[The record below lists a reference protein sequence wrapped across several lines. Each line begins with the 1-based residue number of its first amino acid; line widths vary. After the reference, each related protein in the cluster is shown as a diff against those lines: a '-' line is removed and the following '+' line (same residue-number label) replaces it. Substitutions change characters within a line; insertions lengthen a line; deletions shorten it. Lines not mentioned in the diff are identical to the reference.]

1 MVSEAFNSEKKE
13 FQMPKD
19 LSIIAVGGCGKKL
32 VYHLCEHEWFL
43 RDYLSENRTLRIC
56 VLDTDSNQRK
66 NDIERA
72 EHVNKTA
79 DEMMRQM
86 GGMGGNIKMEYYY
99 LPDLANV
106 GRISGLTGKTVI
118 DQVKNWKG
126 EPHAD
131 VWWMNDP
138 ERGFEFSDLKSIDSN
153 IIDDFGGGV
162 HRRRAISKA
171 VFYKA
176 ISQSGDTNF
185 PSFPGQGD
193 IALVVGLGGG
203 TGSGMFID
211 LARYIKGLSGPTR
224 KIWLFGVMPAV
235 VEGEKEQLNAGIA
248 LSEIEYLNLN
258 GEKLFNYCILSSLGP
273 TGYRDGADRK
283 KEVLDYD
290 QAFPYLLINAFYLP
304 TADIYDIIDARR
316 DYSGFIF
323 ADSHVI
329 EYPVEELRNMKAEF
343 ENVVREITELGK
355 NRKQINEKISEILN
369 QIERKYPD
377 ELINEDEIVT
387 TGEDLTFVKGEIEK
401 LEKVWSNDIPKL
413 LNYQTSVEIDY
424 YLNNNLPEDIR
435 NLDDIKIYDKLI
447 EFVSRLKKSMTT
459 GSKTLENEDDKKLYS
474 SITEYL
480 AQIEQLAL
488 LQKKIL
494 RIKEHELRV
503 VLKKILWGDEDL
515 THVMSQVASKFES
528 MENDALS
535 NESKRSSA
543 IEKRELLQKKEEN
556 IKERIK
562 SACNDAVRQIDA
574 YEGQCEKIRTIRS
587 REEKL
592 INEFEKMHLN
602 LQEQVTDLLS
612 KKQTG
617 INKKAWCVKADYVKM
632 QASIDSFSQ
641 EIGQPGKLDYL
652 KEFAEA
658 LVLYYYYEYRKES
671 AENIGLFDKILGKKP
686 DMAMIEAN
694 MTSKLNKMKAIA
706 DQEHEKLRLREPLDF
721 EILDRFVSDEMTDD
735 LEFERKRI
743 TETILSDLELG
754 YGDYSA
760 LSAAFECKGT
770 QEIID
775 FLKGRLLDLINE
787 KERFGEEID
796 QISLEINAAD
806 STINGLQ
813 NTLATFSLIENIIE
827 DTLSERR
834 LYNLHDSG
842 LETSFETIDKK
853 RQTGD
858 TTIRDKYHTRYGGI
872 NPAVLSLI
880 ADDSTMEALDSKDE
894 GREELDRV
902 LGLVKGTY
910 RNLVNEGLLGVKNF
924 NIGYG
929 AHTDSWNF
937 ERAALVLSSP
947 SQYMTDNISNINE
960 DICRTIKDDLSLEK
974 MDFAK
979 VAAHNYSKPWEIGL
993 TFFAAASFFDNIS
1006 PMMAG
1011 SGYWTKYAANKHNIL
1026 HHVLFLH
1033 NGQYVV
1039 RKDLLRLTE
1048 AAEVADMERYEDDL
1062 RKGEAKSRILELYE
1076 EKDIREAVRR

>member
-1 MVSEAFNSEKKE
+1 MVSQAFNSEKKE

-72 EHVNKTA
+72 DHVNKTTE
-79 DEMMRQM
+79 EMMRQM
-86 GGMGGNIKMEYYY
+86 GGMGGNINMEYYY

-106 GRISGLTGKTVI
+106 GRISGLTGKSVI
-118 DQVKNWKG
+118 EQVKSWKG

-224 KIWLFGVMPAV
+224 KIWLFGVMPAI

-248 LSEIEYLNLN
+248 LSEIEYLNLK
-258 GEKLFNYCILSSLGP
+258 GEKLFHYCILSSLGP

-290 QAFPYLLINAFYLP
+290 HAFPYLLMNAFYLP
-304 TADIYDIIDARR
+304 TADIYDIIDARK

-329 EYPVEELRNMKAEF
+329 EYPVEELRNLKAEF

-355 NRKQINEKISEILN
+355 NRKQINEKVLEILN
-369 QIERKYPD
+369 QIEHKYPD
-377 ELINEDEIVT
+377 QLIDEVEIVT

-435 NLDDIKIYDKLI
+435 NLDEIKTYDKLI
-447 EFVSRLKKSMTT
+447 EFVARLKKSMDT
-459 GSKTLENEDDKKLYS
+459 GSKPLENEDDKILYS

-488 LQKKIL
+488 LQKRIL

-503 VLKKILWGDEDL
+503 VLKKILWGEEDL
-515 THVMSQVASKFES
+515 THVMSQVTSKFES
-528 MENDALS
+528 LKNDALT
-535 NESKRSSA
+535 NESKKSSA
-543 IEKRELLQKKEEN
+543 IEKRERLQQKEAG
-556 IKERIK
+556 IRERIK
-562 SACNDAVRQIDA
+562 SACNDAGRQIDE
-574 YEGQCEKIRTIRS
+574 YEGQCDKIRSTRS
-587 REEKL
+587 REEEL
-592 INEFEKMHLN
+592 ANEFEKMHLN

-612 KKQTG
+612 KKQAG
-617 INKKAWCVKADYVKM
+617 INKKAWCVKADYVKI
-632 QASIDSFSQ
+632 QALIDSFSQ

-706 DQEHEKLRLREPLDF
+706 DQENDKLRLREPLDF

-735 LEFERKRI
+735 LESERKRI
-743 TETILSDLELG
+743 IETILSDLNLG
-754 YGDYSA
+754 SGDYSA
-760 LSAAFECKGT
+760 LRDAFECEGT

-787 KERFGEEID
+787 KERFGEEIN
-796 QISLEINAAD
+796 QTSREIDAAE
-806 STINGLQ
+806 STINALQ

-827 DTLSERR
+827 DTLKERR

-880 ADDSTMEALDSKDE
+880 ADDSTMGVLDSKDE

-924 NIGYG
+924 NISYG
-929 AHTDSWNF
+929 ASHTDSWNF

-960 DICRTIKDDLSLEK
+960 DICRTISGDLSLQQ
-974 MDFAK
+974 MHYAK

-1006 PMMAG
+1006 PLMTG
-1011 SGYWTKYAANKHNIL
+1011 GGYWTKYADNRNNIL
-1026 HHVLFLH
+1026 HHVLFLQ

-1039 RKDLLRLTE
+1039 RKDLLRLTD
-1048 AAEVADMERYEDDL
+1048 AAEIADMERNEDDQS
-1062 RKGEAKSRILELYE
+1062 KGGAKSRILELYE
-1076 EKDIREAVRR
+1076 EKDIREAVR